1 MKASYEIPAIKLGSF
16 YATIEKANKKANKL
30 GLQPITTTTVKKE
43 LKSVVVTDII
53 EGKEYQTKKTMEV
66 LTIEVEG
73 NTPKIEGYS
82 LIGMAEFVGL
92 PKPILTAFSE
102 HDNEQ
107 LTKVVDCHCDHCN
120 TNRQRNSVFL
130 IKNTIDKSLMQVGKS
145 CLKDFFPK
153 DVFGQVSDFTSII
166 NVFNEIDQ
174 LMDAPNYG
182 NPKHI
187 FIPVEL
193 IVAYAIMC
201 INVAGYVSTNNA
213 SEGNV
218 PTSHIIKGVI
228 AGDIKMTIT
237 DEDVNKA
244 KQLLSD
250 NKELLD
256 NHFENNNTVF
266 NYNVKNF
273 LETGYVT
280 TNNIG
285 YIAYLPVLIAKL
297 VSESTKKESSYLGNV
312 KDKLTVSCTLV
323 KHTGFETMY
332 GYTNLYIF
340 EDDNG
345 NVLSWFNTGKTID
358 ADLNTKVTL
367 TGTVKQ
373 HNLYNGVKQTVLTRC
388 KVK

>member
-1 MKASYEIPAIKLGSF
+1 
-16 YATIEKANKKANKL
+16 
-30 GLQPITTTTVKKE
+30 
-43 LKSVVVTDII
+43 
-53 EGKEYQTKKTMEV
+53 MEV
-66 LTIEVEG
+66 FTIEVEG
-73 NTPKIEGYS
+73 NTPKIEGYA

-102 HDNEQ
+102 NDNNE
-107 LTKVVDCHCDHCN
+107 LTKIVDCHCDHCH
-120 TNRQRNSVFL
+120 TNRNRNSVFL
-130 IKNTIDKSLMQVGKS
+130 IKDTKDQSLQQVGKS

-153 DVFGQVSDFTSII
+153 DVFGQVSSFTSII
-166 NVFNEIDQ
+166 NVFTEIDQ

-182 NPKHI
+182 NPKYI
-187 FIPVEL
+187 FIPVDL
-193 IVAYAIMC
+193 IIAYALVI
-201 INVAGYVSTNNA
+201 IKQTGYVSSKQENENNI
-213 SEGNV
+213 
-218 PTSHIIKGVI
+218 PTSHLIKGII
-228 AGDIKMTIT
+228 AGDIKMNVT
-237 DEDVNKA
+237 DEDINKA

-250 NKELLD
+250 NKELLN

-285 YIAYLPVLIAKL
+285 YIAYLPVLISKL
-297 VSESTKKESSYLGNV
+297 TSESTKKESSYLGNI
-312 KDKLTVSCTLV
+312 KDKLTLTCTLV
-323 KHTGFETMY
+323 KHAGFETMY

-358 ADLNTKVTL
+358 ADLNTQVRL